1 MRKVADIPKCS
12 AIFGVMLQIDTP
24 AIARYHFGGCAFN
37 AGTTSAI
44 LRSTTLMSGTSTVI
58 AVGGGAAFAPVGGI
72 VIGIK
77 PQVIA
82 ASQYTFA
89 V

>member
-24 AIARYHFGGCAFN
+24 AIVCYNLGGYAVN

-44 LRSTTLMSGTSTVI
+44 LRSTTLMSDTSTVI
-58 AVGGGAAFAPVGGI
+58 AVGGEAAFAPVVGI
-72 VIGIK
+72 FIGIK
-77 PQVIA
+77 PPGIA
-82 ASQYTFA
+82 ASYYTFA